1 MHQARQQDTSVI
13 KSGYEWKE
21 RSTKEVSVE
30 VIPFKASPAG
40 TRYFLLFKETPPQPP
55 VCCTGCYSGEAKA
68 KKHKTDKQ

>member
-40 TRYFLLFKETPPQPP
+40 TRYFRLETPPQP
-55 VCCTGCYSGEAKA
+55 GLAA
-68 KKHKTDKQ
+68 RMLLW